1 MEFEY
6 INRIKKLIDDIS
18 TKEEKNILNATS
30 LFYETIKNEKSIY
43 VFGASHASIVTQ
55 ELFYRAGGLI
65 LINPIF
71 AEGANLNVSPISHTS
86 EMERLE
92 GYGRL
97 LARKVNFKKGD
108 LLLLHSVSG
117 RNPIT
122 IEVAMEAKEKG
133 CKIIIITNL
142 NYSKSTTSRHSSKKL
157 LFELGDIVID
167 NCGDIEDA
175 SIKIANIDQKVGP
188 TSTISS
194 CLIVNTIIVELIKKM
209 KEDKDIPIFYSA
221 NIDGGDEKNKIIFEK
236 FKNNIHYRL

>member
-122 IEVAMEAKEKG
+122 IEMAMEAKEKG

-175 SIKIANIDQKVGP
+175 SIKIANIEQKVGP

-194 CLIVNTIIVELIKKM
+194 CLIVNTIIVELTKKM